1 MKAHKSTQPCSHV
14 SFFLRNDPGD
24 IQEFAMHW
32 GRAYALVLACR
43 GYPDAPN
50 TGRVY
55 DLVNG
60 SSIYPE
66 KGNRACALV

>member
-32 GRAYALVLACR
+32 GRRMRWCWRAWFAQMRQTQVIAFSS
-43 GYPDAPN
+43 P
-50 TGRVY
+50 VY
-55 DLVNG
+55 TV
-60 SSIYPE
+60 S
-66 KGNRACALV
+66 